1 MVKDFFFKLNKPPK
15 YLSQFVRIQKRAKK
29 LLGELYDFPEGTM
42 SVGRLDENS
51 EGLLLLTTDGKESNR
66 ICCSGIEKEY
76 FAQVDG
82 EITIEALNCLSN
94 GVEIGLKGGKYLTK
108 VCKVRQ
114 ILDLPYKESGLKIRE
129 DRHGPTTWVSI
140 TITEGKFRQ
149 VRKMTAAVGFPTL
162 RLVRWRIGNMTLEG
176 LSSGV
181 VKEIKKFDA

>member
-1 MVKDFFFKLNKPPK
+1 VVKDYFFKLNKPPK
-15 YLSQFVRIQKRAKK
+15 YLSQFVRIQKRTKK
-29 LLGELYDFPEGTM
+29 LLGEIYDFPSGTM

-66 ICCSGIEKEY
+66 ICQTGIEKEY

-82 EITIEALNCLSN
+82 EITREAIYALSN
-94 GVEIGLKGGKYLTK
+94 GVEIGLNGGKYITK
-108 VCKVRQ
+108 VCKVRS
-114 ILDLPYKESGLKIRE
+114 ILDLPYKEPGLKIRE

-162 RLVRWRIGNMTLEG
+162 RLIRWRIGNITLKDLKPGAVEQ
-176 LSSGV
+176 LTR
-181 VKEIKKFDA
+181 FDA